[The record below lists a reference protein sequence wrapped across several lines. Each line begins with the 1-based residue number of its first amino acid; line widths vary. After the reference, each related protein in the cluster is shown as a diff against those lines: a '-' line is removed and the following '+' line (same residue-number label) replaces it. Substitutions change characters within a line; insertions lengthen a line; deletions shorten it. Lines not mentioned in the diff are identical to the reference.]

1 MVNLT
6 KNLVLVFFVWIVTW
20 IYMFYVQQIPELA
33 TVDIAAITQSFIQ
46 NQAQKKLNPEAKQQA
61 VKHFSQQLE
70 TALVELS
77 HQHKRIV
84 LLPKEAVLSGA
95 QDYTE
100 QVRNLMH
107 LES

>member
-1 MVNLT
+1 MVNLN

-20 IYMFYVQQIPELA
+20 IYMFYVQQISEIA

-46 NQAQKKLNPEAKQQA
+46 NQAQKKLSPDAKQQA

-70 TALVELS
+70 GALSELS
-77 HQHKRIV
+77 HRHKHSI

-95 QDYTE
+95 TDYTE